1 MPEIIPFRGFRYNQ
15 SKVDIHDVVA
25 PPYDVIPPEQQERLY
40 DRSPYNV
47 VRLILGREADRYA
60 SSAATLKQW
69 ISEAILMRDPNPAFY
84 VLHQEF
90 GGDDGKPIT
99 RKGFVAL
106 CRLEEFEKKIVLPH
120 EKTLAKPKEDRFKL
134 FKATNSN
141 FSQIFSFY
149 SDPEKKI
156 DRMLNGVAKTKPAI
170 DVSYDDVRNSVWTV
184 TDNDVIQNIRAAIA
198 EKQVLIADGHHR
210 YETALAYRDWMRS
223 NAAHHTGREPYNYVM
238 MFFTNVDDE
247 GLVIYPT
254 HRLIHS
260 LPLFDRGKFLESV
273 ERFFIVR
280 EYKDEEAI
288 MIALASSSVPSF
300 GLLMGGDSTVY
311 LLSLK
316 PTTLPT
322 EIVRDPLPP
331 EVKELD
337 VTILHSLIL
346 KDLLG
351 ISMEAQ
357 EQKRNLNY
365 VRDAQE
371 AYQSVLKGHAQLA
384 FVMNA
389 TKIHQVRSVAR
400 AGFTMPQK
408 STYFYPKLVS
418 GLVMNVMDDEGSG
431 RGNK

>member
-25 PPYDVIPPEQQERLY
+25 PPYDIIPPERSERLY

-90 GGDDGKPIT
+90 EGDDGKPIT

-322 EIVRDPLPP
+322 EIVRDPFPP

-346 KDLLG
+346 
-351 ISMEAQ
+351 
-357 EQKRNLNY
+357 
-365 VRDAQE
+365 
-371 AYQSVLKGHAQLA
+371 
-384 FVMNA
+384 
-389 TKIHQVRSVAR
+389 
-400 AGFTMPQK
+400 
-408 STYFYPKLVS
+408 
-418 GLVMNVMDDEGSG
+418 
-431 RGNK
+431 

>member
-1 MPEIIPFRGFRYNQ
+1 
-15 SKVDIHDVVA
+15 
-25 PPYDVIPPEQQERLY
+25 
-40 DRSPYNV
+40 
-47 VRLILGREADRYA
+47 
-60 SSAATLKQW
+60 
-69 ISEAILMRDPNPAFY
+69 MRDPNPAFY

-90 GGDDGKPIT
+90 EGDDGKPIT

-156 DRMLNGVAKTKPAI
+156 DRMLNGVARTKPAI

-184 TDNDVIQNIRAAIA
+184 TDNEVIQNIRAAIA

-223 NAAHHTGREPYNYVM
+223 NAAHHTGRELYNYVM

-288 MIALASSSVPSF
+288 MIALASSPVPSF

-331 EVKELD
+331 EVRELD

-418 GLVMNVMDDEGSG
+418 GLVVNVMDDEGSG

>member
-1 MPEIIPFRGFRYNQ
+1 
-15 SKVDIHDVVA
+15 
-25 PPYDVIPPEQQERLY
+25 
-40 DRSPYNV
+40 
-47 VRLILGREADRYA
+47 
-60 SSAATLKQW
+60 
-69 ISEAILMRDPNPAFY
+69 
-84 VLHQEF
+84 
-90 GGDDGKPIT
+90 
-99 RKGFVAL
+99 
-106 CRLEEFEKKIVLPH
+106 
-120 EKTLAKPKEDRFKL
+120 
-134 FKATNSN
+134 
-141 FSQIFSFY
+141 
-149 SDPEKKI
+149 
-156 DRMLNGVAKTKPAI
+156 
-170 DVSYDDVRNSVWTV
+170 
-184 TDNDVIQNIRAAIA
+184 
-198 EKQVLIADGHHR
+198 
-210 YETALAYRDWMRS
+210 
-223 NAAHHTGREPYNYVM
+223 
-238 MFFTNVDDE
+238 
-247 GLVIYPT
+247 
-254 HRLIHS
+254 
-260 LPLFDRGKFLESV
+260 LFDRGKFLESV

>member
-223 NAAHHTGREPYNYVM
+223 NAAHHTGRELYNYVM

-247 GLVIYPT
+247 GLVDRHPWIRAHGPGAVEVQRPRVAVGLTQPYP
-254 HRLIHS
+254 R
-260 LPLFDRGKFLESV
+260 R
-273 ERFFIVR
+273 R
-280 EYKDEEAI
+280 
-288 MIALASSSVPSF
+288 ALDH
-300 GLLMGGDSTVY
+300 L
-311 LLSLK
+311 
-316 PTTLPT
+316 
-322 EIVRDPLPP
+322 
-331 EVKELD
+331 
-337 VTILHSLIL
+337 
-346 KDLLG
+346 
-351 ISMEAQ
+351 
-357 EQKRNLNY
+357 
-365 VRDAQE
+365 
-371 AYQSVLKGHAQLA
+371 
-384 FVMNA
+384 
-389 TKIHQVRSVAR
+389 
-400 AGFTMPQK
+400 
-408 STYFYPKLVS
+408 
-418 GLVMNVMDDEGSG
+418 
-431 RGNK
+431 

>member
-184 TDNDVIQNIRAAIA
+184 TDNEVIQNIRAAIA

-288 MIALASSSVPSF
+288 MIALASSPVPSF